1 MSDQIVMTVLGP
13 IASDALGPTLTHEHC
28 LVELSSWFFP
38 PKEASRTVN
47 LNRPV
52 DMSMLYELRRR
63 PFSTTVDN
71 VVLNDVE
78 LCIEELQHAVRGG
91 GRTIV
96 DPTTINIGRDPLA
109 LQRISRATGLN
120 VVCMTGFYVANAH
133 PDWVAEM
140 DADAL
145 AELMV
150 REIVDGID
158 GTGVRPGA
166 IGEIGVT
173 GIPKGWGRRKIGAIA
188 PEEEKVLRAAARASL
203 QTGLTVTVHTDP
215 IPPRSG
221 PQVVDVLEEEGV
233 EPGRIVIDHM
243 DQVNDVDYHL
253 EVASRGVF
261 VEYDSLG
268 REHYQQEWG
277 YDFDWGHDSW
287 RIRFAK
293 RLIEAGHGDQL
304 LFSQDVCMKTDLR
317 KYGGPGYAHVF
328 ENIVPMLR
336 SIGVDEGAIER
347 ILVDNP
353 RRAFGVPATAF
364 GAAGRLTA
372 AAAVS

>member
-1 MSDQIVMTVLGP
+1 
-13 IASDALGPTLTHEHC
+13 
-28 LVELSSWFFP
+28 VELSNWFFP

-78 LCIEELQHAVRGG
+78 VCIEELQHVVRGG

-96 DPTTINIGRDPLA
+96 DPTNINIGRDPRA

-120 VVCMTGFYVANAH
+120 IVCMTGFYVASAH
-133 PDWVAEM
+133 PEWVADM

-158 GTGVRPGA
+158 DTGVRPGA
-166 IGEIGVT
+166 IGEIGIT
-173 GIPKGWGRRKIGAIA
+173 GIPRGSGRKKIAAIA
-188 PEEEKVLRAAARASL
+188 PEEEKVLRAAGRTAA

-221 PQVVDVLEEEGV
+221 PEVVDVLEEEGV
-233 EPGRIVIDHM
+233 DPSRIVIDHM
-243 DQVNDVDYHL
+243 DQVNDIDYHL
-253 EVASRGVF
+253 EVASRGVY

-336 SIGVDEGAIER
+336 SIGVEDAAIDR
-347 ILVDNP
+347 VLIDNP
-353 RRAFGVPATAF
+353 RRAFAVPADAF
-364 GAAGRLTA
+364 GGAGRVATTA
-372 AAAVS
+372 VAS